1 MPNKFILCCFLFL
14 YTSKLSI
21 AQVPKQNSPRNT
33 LEEAFKAAR
42 TGNFSYLHLLCDPEG
57 NNDGDT
63 QKLCNL
69 QNGTLAD
76 KLDYRVQFKLA
87 HSLEEKYIDENRATV
102 RFKFGKKAQ
111 LFETMNL
118 VKRDN
123 KWYLISF

>member
-1 MPNKFILCCFLFL
+1 
-14 YTSKLSI
+14 
-21 AQVPKQNSPRNT
+21 
-33 LEEAFKAAR
+33 
-42 TGNFSYLHLLCDPEG
+42 
-57 NNDGDT
+57 
-63 QKLCNL
+63 L

-118 VKRDN
+118 VKRDD